1 MPDERYAAV
10 KRHEGDLHPVLRG
23 RSSAVRGAGNSPSDA
38 PRLPI
43 QLVSGFPEDTT
54 SYGMGIDRVGIQ
66 PELDSD
72 DHETHDEDR
81 RRRSAQRW
89 WRSARAQGAGG
100 SDAPEPDAVEQ
111 TRQQLADVGHEL
123 KSPLSIMLALCTRL
137 EESGRLAPED
147 ADDVAR
153 IRANAYTMLRRVQDL
168 LLVSRL
174 ENVGVQLEA
183 AVVDVTAVVRTCVEG
198 FGSVAAQRGLDLRVG
213 VPDRL
218 PAVADEEK
226 LVSVVSNL
234 VANAIRHAPAGGVVR
249 CSLSTAPG
257 RMILQIADNGPGVA
271 PDQRDMI
278 FERYRRGA
286 QSPGTGLGLA
296 IVGEIVDLHGGVVTV
311 GDAPEGGAL
320 FTVEL
325 PLRTQRVTH
334 PRTTPQRSLAPAD
347 RQNAIVEDLRAELDG
362 GAGGTLRP
370 LPHRG

>member
-1 MPDERYAAV
+1 
-10 KRHEGDLHPVLRG
+10 
-23 RSSAVRGAGNSPSDA
+23 
-38 PRLPI
+38 
-43 QLVSGFPEDTT
+43 
-54 SYGMGIDRVGIQ
+54 MGIDRVGIQ

-72 DHETHDEDR
+72 DHETQDEDR
-81 RRRSAQRW
+81 QRRPVPRW
-89 WRSARAQGAGG
+89 WRSSRAPVTGS
-100 SDAPEPDAVEQ
+100 SDAPEPDAAEQ
-111 TRQQLADVGHEL
+111 SRKQLADVGHEL

-137 EESGRLAPED
+137 EESGRLGAED

-168 LLVSRL
+168 MLVSRL
-174 ENVGVQLEA
+174 ENVDVQLEA
-183 AVVDVTAVVRTCVEG
+183 ALVDVAAVVRTCVEG
-198 FGSVAAQRGLDLRVG
+198 FGSVAAQRDLDLRVG

-257 RMILQIADNGPGVA
+257 RLILQIADNGPGVA
-271 PDQRDMI
+271 PDQRQVI

-286 QSPGTGLGLA
+286 CSAGTGLGLA
-296 IVGEIVDLHGGVVTV
+296 IVSEIVGLHGGSVAV

-325 PLRTQRVTH
+325 PLRTQRVAH
-334 PRTTPQRSLAPAD
+334 PRTGPQRSLAPAD
-347 RQNAIVEDLRAELDG
+347 RQKAIVEELRAGLEE
-362 GAGGTLRP
+362 GAGSELRP
-370 LPHRG
+370 LPNRA